1 LHTSLQHPTE
11 RIWCV
16 AQLWRW
22 LRGALRR
29 LRRFPWANL
38 FSGVIVLGSM
48 VSHSPSLS
56 LAPSAMV
63 QLDSAIDLFRKVAA
77 LFRAE
82 KVLVRAAARRPS
94 ATHSRA
100 RRR

>member
-1 LHTSLQHPTE
+1 
-11 RIWCV
+11 
-16 AQLWRW
+16 
-22 LRGALRR
+22 
-29 LRRFPWANL
+29 
-38 FSGVIVLGSM
+38 VIVLGSM

-82 KVLVRAAARRPS
+82 KVLVRAVAPRRS
-94 ATHSRA
+94 ALR
-100 RRR
+100 